1 LCHAGVLIE
10 VEDRAP
16 IDRAI
21 SYRGRALLPYNERL
35 RCGCV
40 A

>member
-10 VEDRAP
+10 VEDRVQ

-21 SYRGRALLPYNERL
+21 SYRGRAFLPCNERL
-35 RCGCV
+35 RRGCV